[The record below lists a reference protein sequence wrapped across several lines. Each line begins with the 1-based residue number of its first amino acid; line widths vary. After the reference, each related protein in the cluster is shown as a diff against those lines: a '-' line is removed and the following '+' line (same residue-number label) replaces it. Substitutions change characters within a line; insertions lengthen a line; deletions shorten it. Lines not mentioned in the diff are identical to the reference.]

1 MSRKFRIVLKALLV
15 LLVVLAAAA
24 LWKRDEITRLIAVN
38 TLFYKE
44 KIISNFSNMDAAFLT
59 VDVPRG
65 DGPASPLPKGTPASL
80 PPGIEDWVKERQ
92 VTSLVVLKDGKI
104 VFEDYYLGTSSGDL
118 RISWSI
124 AKSFLSALIGLLV
137 EDGSIR
143 SLDAQVTDYAPLLM
157 GSAYEGVTIRNVLQ
171 TSSGVKFDED
181 YLDYNSDINRMGR
194 VIALGQAL
202 DSFTA
207 KLVERISEPGAA
219 WKYVSIDTHVIGMVI
234 RGATGRS
241 IPDLLSERII
251 IPLGVERTPFYVTD
265 GEGVAFVLGGLN
277 MTTRDYARLGLMYAQ
292 NGKIDGQQVVP
303 SAWVEE
309 STAATAPTA
318 EDEYGYGYQWWIPKG
333 ATSGEFMARGIYGQ
347 YVYINQQRGI
357 VIATNAAD
365 RNFRDTGVDDQNV
378 ALFRLITESL

>member
-1 MSRKFRIVLKALLV
+1 MSRKFKIALKALLV

-24 LWKRDEITRLIAVN
+24 LWKRDEIARLIAVN
-38 TLFYKE
+38 ALFSEE
-44 KIISNFSNMDAAFLT
+44 KIVSNFSNMDAAFLT

-65 DGPASPLPKGTPASL
+65 DGPASLLPKGTPASL

-104 VFEDYYLGTSSGDL
+104 VFEDYYLGTSSDDL

-251 IPLGVERTPFYVTD
+251 IPMGVERTPFYVTD

-292 NGKIDGQQVVP
+292 KGKIDGQQVVP

-309 STAATAPTA
+309 STAATAPTT

-333 ATSGEFMARGIYGQ
+333 ATPGEFMARGIYGQ
-347 YVYINQQRGI
+347 YLYINQRRGI
-357 VIATNAAD
+357 VIATSAAD
-365 RNFRDTGVDDQNV
+365 RSFRDTGVDDQNV
-378 ALFRLITESL
+378 ALFRLIAESL